1 MIKQVEEEKL
11 KKWLKISVLGLAL
24 FALTGCS
31 GTVTKDELVTG
42 VVPTKEA
49 ELVSDKGDE
58 DPAKEDLTTEPEGDY
73 AKNVIIA
80 LDPGHGGGF
89 VGASYNDRNEKDLT
103 LTMANYVKEYLEENY
118 TGMEIYMTRQEDS
131 ALSGDVKE
139 DLELRAQFAQDVNA
153 DVLVSL
159 HFNASE
165 DHTQKGSMVLVS
177 HRKNVSEACKELGN
191 AILEGLEELGLVN
204 NGTITRNSN
213 DMFDDA
219 GNPLDYYA
227 INRHSAARDIP
238 GIIVEH
244 CFMDNGNDQQYMD
257 SEEDLRA
264 LAKADA
270 IGIATYFGLAA
281 K

>member
-1 MIKQVEEEKL
+1 MEAEKL
-11 KKWLKISVLGLAL
+11 RKWLKISVLGLAL
-24 FALTGCS
+24 LALTACGS
-31 GTVTKDELVTG
+31 AQKKDELVTG
-42 VVPTKEA
+42 VVPTKQVE
-49 ELVSDKGDE
+49 ETSNKEE
-58 DPAKEDLTTEPEGDY
+58 DDQNQGEDMTTEAEGDY

-89 VGASYNDRNEKDLT
+89 VGASYSGRNEKDLT
-103 LTMANYVKEYLEENY
+103 LKMATYVKEYLEANY
-118 TGMEIYMTRQEDS
+118 TGMEIYLTREEDS
-131 ALSGDVKE
+131 ALSGDVKV
-139 DLELRAQFAQDVNA
+139 DLEMRAQYAQDVNA

-165 DHTQKGSMVLVS
+165 DHSQKGSMVLVS
-177 HRKNVSEACKELGN
+177 HRENVSEASKELGN
-191 AILEGLEELGLVN
+191 SILEEFETLGLVN
-204 NGTITRNSN
+204 NGTVTRNSN

-227 INRHSAARDIP
+227 INRHCAARDIP

-244 CFMDNGNDQQYMD
+244 CFMDNTTDQVYID

-270 IGIATYFGLAA
+270 VGIATFFGLA
-281 K
+281 KK

>member
-1 MIKQVEEEKL
+1 MR
-11 KKWLKISVLGLAL
+11 KWLKISVLGLAL
-24 FALTGCS
+24 LALTACGS
-31 GTVTKDELVTG
+31 AQKKDELVTG
-42 VVPTKEA
+42 VVPTKQVE
-49 ELVSDKGDE
+49 ETSNKEE
-58 DPAKEDLTTEPEGDY
+58 DDQNQGEDMTTEAEGDY

-89 VGASYNDRNEKDLT
+89 VGASYSGRNEKDLT
-103 LTMANYVKEYLEENY
+103 LKMATYVKEYLEANY
-118 TGMEIYMTRQEDS
+118 TGMEIYLTREEDS
-131 ALSGDVKE
+131 ALSGDVKV
-139 DLELRAQFAQDVNA
+139 DLEMRAQYAQDVNA

-165 DHTQKGSMVLVS
+165 DHSQKGSMVLVS
-177 HRKNVSEACKELGN
+177 HRENVSEASKELGN
-191 AILEGLEELGLVN
+191 SILEEFETLGLVN
-204 NGTITRNSN
+204 NGTVTRNSN

-227 INRHSAARDIP
+227 INRHCAARDIP

-244 CFMDNGNDQQYMD
+244 CFMDNTTDQVYID

-270 IGIATYFGLAA
+270 VGIATFFGLA
-281 K
+281 KK

>member
-1 MIKQVEEEKL
+1 M

-24 FALTGCS
+24 FALTGC
-31 GTVTKDELVTG
+31 VRADKKDEVVTG
-42 VVPTKEA
+42 VVPTKQA
-49 ELVSDKGDE
+49 EGESSSGSE
-58 DPAKEDLTTEPEGDY
+58 DSENTVDPTTEPEGDSGE
-73 AKNVIIA
+73 NVIIV

-89 VGASYNDRNEKDLT
+89 VGASYDGRNEKDLT

-118 TGMEIYMTRQEDS
+118 TGMEIYFTRQEDS

-139 DLELRAQFAQDVNA
+139 DLELRAQYAQDKNA

-165 DHTQKGSMVLVS
+165 DHSQQGSMILVS
-177 HRKNVSEACKELGN
+177 HRDNVSEASEELGN
-191 AILEGLEELGLVN
+191 FILEGFEELGLASS
-204 NGTITRNSN
+204 GTITRDSN

-219 GNPLDYYA
+219 GKPLDYYA
-227 INRHSAARDIP
+227 INRHCAARDIP

-244 CFMDNGNDQQYMD
+244 CFMDNATDEQFID

-270 IGIATYFGLAA
+270 VGIANYFGLAA

>member
-1 MIKQVEEEKL
+1 M

-31 GTVTKDELVTG
+31 NAEKKDEVVTS
-42 VVPTKEA
+42 VVPTKQA
-49 ELVSDKGDE
+49 EGESNSGSKDSDNTV
-58 DPAKEDLTTEPEGDY
+58 DPVTEPEGDSGE
-73 AKNVIIA
+73 NVIIA

-89 VGASYNDRNEKDLT
+89 GGASYDGRTEKVLT

-118 TGMEIYMTRQEDS
+118 TGMEIYLTREEDS

-139 DLELRAQFAQDVNA
+139 DLELRAQYAQDVNA

-165 DHTQKGSMVLVS
+165 DHTQQGSMVLVS
-177 HRKNVSEACKELGN
+177 HRENVSEASEELGIS
-191 AILEGLEELGLVN
+191 ILEGLEALGLVS
-204 NGTITRNSN
+204 NGTVTRDSN

-227 INRHSAARDIP
+227 INRHCAARDIP

-244 CFMDNGNDQQYMD
+244 CFMDNATDEQFLD

-264 LAKADA
+264 LAKADGV
-270 IGIATYFGLAA
+270 GIANYFGLAA